1 MSIRNIKASFIL
13 KDKVDTPSKNRIFKQ
28 DNVIYTIYPHF
39 RNLIN
44 ATGIKSFQQLEIAK
58 KTIESKFEKRVVKV
72 RIDNIFFSK
81 RNYKNVDMTKVY
93 NFMQNNPMFHVDYN
107 IELFAGMFL
116 KPKTSEY
123 PTILFFRTGSYT
135 MMGATKQDVLL
146 ECQIF
151 VHNLIFMFDK
161 SCI

>member
-13 KDKVDTPSKNRIFKQ
+13 KDKIDTPSKNRLFKQ
-28 DNVIYTIYPHF
+28 GNVIYTIYPHF

-81 RNYKNVDMTKVY
+81 S
-93 NFMQNNPMFHVDYN
+93 FM
-107 IELFAGMFL
+107 
-116 KPKTSEY
+116 
-123 PTILFFRTGSYT
+123 
-135 MMGATKQDVLL
+135 
-146 ECQIF
+146 
-151 VHNLIFMFDK
+151 
-161 SCI
+161 